1 MQWTKQARQY
11 LLREIQKDNHEFIKE
26 IEENVI
32 HTLSQ
37 QNAKR
42 KQYGR
47 PPQKRVTKEII
58 KQTIINIIT
67 DTNPG
72 DNERNEINE
81 NREINY
87 DFKGGMYT

>member
-11 LLREIQKDNHEFIKE
+11 LKQEIQKDNHEFIKE

-42 KQYGR
+42 RYYGL

-58 KQTIINIIT
+58 KQTIINLMT